1 MPRSFLPFRSDEVVL
16 DELQAEFSGLT
27 GNVVGSLLGRCLF
40 LESRPRHSHSEP
52 LMALPRAEGVVKRS
66 LSDKPV
72 GEKGAT
78 CPGRPH
84 QSLVLATSP
93 WWEPQ
98 PRGHRLGRDPPC
110 TTRAAAPLGTHQLP
124 DPRRPLN
131 STPVSA
137 HPGVTDPDISSPR
150 PAHRGR
156 SQRGSG
162 TWRETQ
168 LRSATGRPRCHSSFI
183 RWTRLCG
190 RRLHTGHCARHR
202 LLEDETSRCIF
213 PIKNTSR
220 TEGRACDD
228 WQRPHVR
235 AAKVQDQVQGT
246 RKLQRKDRAGPKHR
260 FMHRGNH
267 TGTRMPKAPGGCL
280 FPREKASGLFRL
292 QVQKERDPPQAWPGA
307 EQHSG
312 TTSPSADT
320 GTLKS

>member
-27 GNVVGSLLGRCLF
+27 GNIVGSLLGRCLF
-40 LESRPRHSHSEP
+40 LESRPHHSHSEP
-52 LMALPRAEGVVKRS
+52 LMALPRGEGVVKRS

-78 CPGRPH
+78 CPGCPR

-93 WWEPQ
+93 RWEPQ

-131 STPVSA
+131 STPASA

-156 SQRGSG
+156 SQRASG

-190 RRLHTGHCARHR
+190 HRLHTGHCARRR
-202 LLEDETSRCIF
+202 LLEDQTSPCIF
-213 PIKNTSR
+213 PVKNTSR

-228 WQRPHVR
+228 WQRPHVQ
-235 AAKVQDQVQGT
+235 AAEVQDQVQGT

-260 FMHRGNH
+260 FMHRGTTRGPGCRRH
-267 TGTRMPKAPGGCL
+267 QVAACSPGKRQAVCSDFRCRKRGTRHRPGRG
-280 FPREKASGLFRL
+280 PSSTRG
-292 QVQKERDPPQAWPGA
+292 PPP
-307 EQHSG
+307 
-312 TTSPSADT
+312 PSADT
-320 GTLKS
+320 RT